1 MQRLLPFGQSGLGR
15 PFVCRLFP
23 SLAAHPPSHPPHPI
37 PIHGILLN
45 GSRWSRAPI
54 PPIPPRAPIP
64 PILPGLPVPPARSPL
79 SIVRRGSVGSEGR
92 WGHSPPRPGRSRFSW
107 PGPAFRCWPPANTRI
122 RAPFHLLTS
131 SAEGRP
137 RRPCPSRPLPIAPP
151 SASSAHPPLV
161 PPCSAERGSVGPF
174 ASPEDRWGHSP
185 PRPGPALVPHSPPRP
200 GPALVPPF
208 PALVPPCPVWPRSGP
223 APLSRCS
230 RAPTPLSFLP
240 GLAPSFTS
248 SAQQRG
254 ILGPSTG
261 ILRKGARCTAST
273 DGRPQRCPLVV
284 LQAGGPYCL
293 RAVKN
298 SRIMTALFFLKP
310 GGITRYYLSAR
321 AGLIT
326 PAGALIFSWGRNL
339 ILIPPREIV
348 SRWLKNA
355 SQD

>member
-1 MQRLLPFGQSGLGR
+1 MGLWGRAPIRLRNACLPFAKRVWAGPSFAACSLCSG
-15 PFVCRLFP
+15 
-23 SLAAHPPSHPPHPI
+23 AHPPSHPPHPI

-107 PGPAFRCWPPANTRI
+107 PGPAFRCWPPANTHI

-185 PRPGPALVPHSPPRP
+185 PRPGPT
-200 GPALVPPF
+200 LVPPF

-223 APLSRCS
+223 QLGSSLAPLRSPVVRVLRPRSRS
-230 RAPTPLSFLP
+230 SPAWP
-240 GLAPSFTS
+240 PSFTS
-248 SAQQRG
+248 AG
-254 ILGPSTG
+254 
-261 ILRKGARCTAST
+261 T
-273 DGRPQRCPLVV
+273 DGPRP
-284 LQAGGPYCL
+284 
-293 RAVKN
+293 
-298 SRIMTALFFLKP
+298 
-310 GGITRYYLSAR
+310 SAH
-321 AGLIT
+321 AH
-326 PAGALIFSWGRNL
+326 
-339 ILIPPREIV
+339 PRGF
-348 SRWLKNA
+348 
-355 SQD
+355 